1 MDLAKY
7 RALFL
12 EEATDH
18 LAEMSRALLVL
29 EKRPDAAEAIDE
41 AFRMAHSI
49 KGMAG
54 SLGYDAITELSH
66 RLEDTMERFRAA
78 GVVPAGEG
86 GMALLFAGLEGLE
99 TMVAAVRANGEASA
113 PDSELLSRLKGECDA
128 QPVDPQPADP
138 RSEAPHS
145 GDPGSSRS
153 REPDPKKAAMS

>member
-12 EEATDH
+12 EEAADH

-29 EKRPDAAEAIDE
+29 EKQPDDSGAIDE
-41 AFRMAHSI
+41 VFRMAHSI

-66 RLEDTMERFRAA
+66 KLEDAMEGFRTA
-78 GVVPAGEG
+78 GVVPAGES

-99 TMVAAVRANGEASA
+99 AMVAAVRNEGEPAA
-113 PDSELLSRLKGECDA
+113 RDEALLRRLEGA
-128 QPVDPQPADP
+128 VDPSGNGPQAVDP
-138 RSEAPHS
+138 
-145 GDPGSSRS
+145 
-153 REPDPKKAAMS
+153 EPDPKKAARP

>member
-29 EKRPDAAEAIDE
+29 EKRPDESEAIDE
-41 AFRMAHSI
+41 VFRMAHSI

-66 RLEDTMERFRAA
+66 KLEDTMEGFRAA
-78 GVVPAGEG
+78 GAVPAGES

-99 TMVAAVRANGEASA
+99 TMLAAVRREGEPAA
-113 PDSELLSRLKGECDA
+113 PDQRLLRRLEGAVDLPGLDLPG
-128 QPVDPQPADP
+128 QDPQLEDP
-138 RSEAPHS
+138 
-145 GDPGSSRS
+145 
-153 REPDPKKAAMS
+153 EPDPKKVAMP